1 MVSPHMKT
9 DLVQMGKEKNNCGVS
24 SSKNMYF
31 RAEGE
36 NPVLPQPAPSSSKS
50 DDGDDQFEEDPE
62 EQCK

>member
-1 MVSPHMKT
+1 
-9 DLVQMGKEKNNCGVS
+9 
-24 SSKNMYF
+24 MYF